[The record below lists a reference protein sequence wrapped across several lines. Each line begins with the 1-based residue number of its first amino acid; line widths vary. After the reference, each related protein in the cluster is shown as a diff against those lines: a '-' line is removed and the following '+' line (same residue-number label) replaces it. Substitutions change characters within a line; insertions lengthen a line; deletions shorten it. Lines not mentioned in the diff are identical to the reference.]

1 MFERLRRLFRLRG
14 DPPAT
19 PGTESA
25 PDPFGTPYLSEL
37 PARMTEAHAALRA
50 ALELAQDS
58 ERRGE
63 PERVLVHLGALDRLL
78 RDYLAGPAAQ
88 FHGYMSDRLAGDAA
102 KLQVLRSVRARMRL
116 LSHEVHDV
124 VQPRREAPGRQGTPQ
139 LGRTLQE
146 WSTTLRDALAEYE
159 RDLLPSYL
167 PGQTRSSA

>member
-19 PGTESA
+19 PSTASA
-25 PDPFGTPYLSEL
+25 PDPFGAPYLPEL

-58 ERRGE
+58 EGRGE
-63 PERVLVHLGALDRLL
+63 PGRVLVHLGALDRLL
-78 RDYLAGPAAQ
+78 RDYLTGPAAE
-88 FHGYMSDRLAGDAA
+88 FHGYMSDRLAGDST
-102 KLQVLRSVRARMRL
+102 KLQLLRSVRARMRL

-124 VQPRREAPGRQGTPQ
+124 VQPRRDAPGRPVTPQ

-146 WSTTLRDALAEYE
+146 WSATLRDALAENE

-167 PGQTRSSA
+167 PGPTRA